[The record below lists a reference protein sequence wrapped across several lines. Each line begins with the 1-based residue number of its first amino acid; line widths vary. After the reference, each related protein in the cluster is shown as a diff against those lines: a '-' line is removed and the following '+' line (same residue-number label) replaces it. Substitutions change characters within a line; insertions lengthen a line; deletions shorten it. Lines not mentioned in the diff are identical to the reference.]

1 MKVED
6 SAKFIPVERV
16 QRDNGRSHIP
26 KPYLDI
32 AENLETQFS
41 DMMFKA
47 MEKTT
52 GKDEGSTAEEYYN
65 SLLNEQRSK
74 LASNDEGMGIKKIIL
89 DQIYPQKFRTKE
101 NLDAYSKSQAHI
113 EATKIKRGVT
123 NEHN

>member
-1 MKVED
+1 MKIEN
-6 SAKFIPVERV
+6 SPKFIPIERIK
-16 QRDNGRSHIP
+16 RDNGQSHIP

-47 MEKTT
+47 MEKTV

-74 LASNDEGMGIKKIIL
+74 MASNDEGMGIKKIIL

-101 NLDAYSKSQAHI
+101 NLDAYQKSQAHI
-113 EATKIKRGVT
+113 GNHREQKK
-123 NEHN
+123 EF